1 MRAQPQALDQVAPEE
16 TKVIMKM
23 SQPQTALC
31 NDLHSTVQCV
41 RVPLKKKMQIQTK

>member
-31 NDLHSTVQCV
+31 NDLQSTVQCV